1 MWAMLSSL
9 QDLVWRIGE
18 KELVE
23 KPFCWDILDSS
34 WENWNRVPIQF
45 QPVPTWDFTFHKA
58 EDAFNYL
65 ETK

>member
-1 MWAMLSSL
+1 MLSSL

-23 KPFCWDILDSS
+23 NPFCWDILDSEVERIETVS
-34 WENWNRVPIQF
+34 IQF
-45 QPVPTWDFTFHKA
+45 QPVPTWDFTFHKT